1 MRSWGNLVVK
11 RGEARESLPSMTP
24 SSDTLSEAFDAH
36 RSYLWGLCYRMTG
49 CAADADELV
58 QGTFVRA
65 LEAPP
70 RDQERAWLPWLTRVA
85 TNLGRDALRRRKHQA
100 YTGPWL
106 PQPFET
112 GARGAPSTDAPEA
125 RYAEK
130 ESVGFAFLVA
140 LEALDAKQRAVL
152 LLRDVYDMSTRE
164 SAEILELSEA
174 NIKVVLHRARKAME
188 SYDSERLVFDTAHDT
203 RTKMALV
210 RLMTALATGD
220 VGAMASLLHDDVV
233 MWNDGGGEFFAAR
246 KPVRGKKAVTTFFR
260 KTRPKTA
267 VQARPLEF
275 NGMPGVF
282 TAYEPSKPGLPPRAA
297 IALDVDANGLV
308 VRIYSVVATTKLR
321 AISSL

>member
-1 MRSWGNLVVK
+1 
-11 RGEARESLPSMTP
+11 MTP
-24 SSDTLSEAFDAH
+24 SSEFALSEAFDAH
-36 RSYLWGLCYRMTG
+36 RAYLWGLCYRMTG

-70 RDQERAWLPWLTRVA
+70 RDQDRPWLPWLTRVA
-85 TNLGRDALRRRKHQA
+85 TNLARDRLRRRKHQA
-100 YTGPWL
+100 YIGPWL
-106 PQPFET
+106 PEPFET
-112 GARGAPSTDAPEA
+112 DGRGTPSTDAPDA

-140 LEALDAKQRAVL
+140 LEALDARQRAVL
-152 LLRDVYDMSTRE
+152 LLRDVYDLSTRE
-164 SAEILELSEA
+164 SADILKLSEA
-174 NIKVVLHRARKAME
+174 NIKVVLHRARRSMLA
-188 SYDSERLVFDTAHDT
+188 YDATRLADSAGQDA

-220 VGAMASLLHDDVV
+220 VNAMASLLHDDVV
-233 MWNDGGGEFFAAR
+233 MLNDGGGEFFAAR

-282 TAYEPSKPGLPPRAA
+282 TAYEPSKTGLPPRAA
-297 IALDVDANGLV
+297 IALDVDDNGLV
-308 VRIYSVVATTKLR
+308 VRIYAVVASKKLR
-321 AISSL
+321 AVSSL

>member
-1 MRSWGNLVVK
+1 
-11 RGEARESLPSMTP
+11 MTP
-24 SSDTLSEAFDAH
+24 SGSHTDLSEAFDAH
-36 RSYLWGLCYRMTG
+36 RAYLWGLCYRMTG
-49 CAADADELV
+49 CAADAEELV

-70 RDQERAWLPWLTRVA
+70 SDQGRAWLPWLTRVA
-85 TNLGRDALRRRKHQA
+85 TNLARDRLRRRKHQA

-106 PQPFET
+106 PEPFET
-112 GARGAPSTDAPEA
+112 DASGTPSTEAPDA

-164 SAEILELSEA
+164 SADILELSEA
-174 NIKVVLHRARKAME
+174 NIKVVLHRARRSMQ
-188 SYDSERLVFDTAHDT
+188 SYDAGRLAGDAGHNA
-203 RTKMALV
+203 RTKMALI
-210 RLMTALATGD
+210 RLVTALATGD
-220 VGAMASLLHDDVV
+220 VGAMASLLHEDVV

-282 TAYEPSKPGLPPRAA
+282 TAYEPTKPGLPPRAA
-297 IALDVDANGLV
+297 IALDVDGEGLV
-308 VRIYSVVATTKLR
+308 VRIYSVVSATKLR
-321 AISSL
+321 ALSSL

>member
-1 MRSWGNLVVK
+1 MSPPGGKTV
-11 RGEARESLPSMTP
+11 
-24 SSDTLSEAFDAH
+24 LSETFDAH

-49 CAADADELV
+49 CAADAEELV

-70 RDQERAWLPWLTRVA
+70 SDQERSWLPWLTRVA
-85 TNLGRDALRRRKHQA
+85 TNLARDRLRRRKHHA

-106 PQPFET
+106 PEPFET
-112 GARGAPSTDAPEA
+112 SEVRGAPSTDAPDA

-152 LLRDVYDMSTRE
+152 LLRDVYDLSTRE
-164 SAEILELSEA
+164 SADILALSEA

-188 SYDSERLVFDTAHDT
+188 SYDSTRLVFDAEHDA

-210 RLMTALATGD
+210 RLMTALATGNVD
-220 VGAMASLLHDDVV
+220 TMATLLHEDVV
-233 MWNDGGGEFFAAR
+233 MLNDGGGEFFAAQ
-246 KPVRGKKAVTTFFR
+246 KPVRGRKAVTTFFR
-260 KTRPKTA
+260 KTRPKAA
-267 VQARPLEF
+267 VRARPLQF

-282 TAYEPSKPGLPPRAA
+282 TAYDPPKPGPPPRAA
-297 IALDVDANGLV
+297 IALDVDEQGLV
-308 VRIYSVVATTKLR
+308 VRIYTVVATVKLR
-321 AISSL
+321 RLGSL